1 MFFLEKENN
10 YFKVMKIKI
19 RNAVKEDMKQ
29 VHDLIVELLSLI
41 HI

>member
-29 VHDLIVELLSLI
+29 VHNLIVELAI
-41 HI
+41 FE